1 MSITDIATG
10 RMPFP
15 GVPRA
20 FGARRMMP
28 APARPQP
35 ASRID
40 WDLARARLDRAQAR
54 CLAHLRMFA
63 VWLRRSMPAL
73 SLKRSEA
80 RLHEAAMRAILQ
92 SDFSATCARV
102 LAYAGALV
110 LLAVVSAQIFH
121 AAPAATAVEP
131 IAPAEWIDVTKP
143 FPAFALP
150 MTELANSGYG
160 YGMRRHA
167 TGGGRRDIMSWGELE
182 GAAPHLMVE
191 VYRPGGE
198 FMPFGAMEDEIAA
211 RTGGLADAAAMTP
224 AGQMESKFGPMAL
237 VEFTLKPEPLRQC
250 LGFARVYDQPRLQI
264 LGWYCSSRMGSAEHD
279 LAACALDRLT
289 LMAAGSD
296 PKVGEM
302 FARAELKRTFC
313 GQRSP
318 IIAATPR
325 LGPSAVLVPEM
336 KLRGRMAAH

>member
-15 GVPRA
+15 RVPRA
-20 FGARRMMP
+20 FGARRMT
-28 APARPQP
+28 PARPRP
-35 ASRID
+35 VSRID
-40 WDLARARLDRAQAR
+40 WDLVRARLDAVQAR
-54 CLAHLRMFA
+54 CLAHLGMFA
-63 VWLRRSMPAL
+63 LWLRRSMLAL
-73 SLKRSEA
+73 SFERSEA

-102 LAYAGALV
+102 LAYAGALA
-110 LLAVVSAQIFH
+110 LLAVVSAQLFR
-121 AAPAATAVEP
+121 AAPAATAAEP
-131 IAPAEWIDVTKP
+131 VAQAEWIDVAKP

-150 MTELANSGYG
+150 MPELANSGYG

-182 GAAPHLMVE
+182 GDAPHLMVE
-191 VYRPGGE
+191 IYRPGGE
-198 FMPFGAMEDEIAA
+198 FTPFGTAEDEIVA
-211 RTGGLADAAAMTP
+211 RTDGLIDATAIAPVGEMD
-224 AGQMESKFGPMAL
+224 SKFGSVAL
-237 VEFTLKPEPLRQC
+237 VEFTLKSKSMRQC
-250 LGFARVYDQPRLQI
+250 LGFARAYDRPRLEI
-264 LGWYCSSRMGSAEHD
+264 LGWYCSSGSEWVERD

-296 PKVGEM
+296 PKVGEL

-325 LGPSAVLVPEM
+325 LGPSAAPVPDM
-336 KLRGRMAAH
+336 KLRGRIAAH

>member
-1 MSITDIATG
+1 
-10 RMPFP
+10 
-15 GVPRA
+15 
-20 FGARRMMP
+20 
-28 APARPQP
+28 
-35 ASRID
+35 
-40 WDLARARLDRAQAR
+40 
-54 CLAHLRMFA
+54 
-63 VWLRRSMPAL
+63 
-73 SLKRSEA
+73 
-80 RLHEAAMRAILQ
+80 MRAILQ

-102 LAYAGALV
+102 LAYAGALA
-110 LLAVVSAQIFH
+110 LLAVISAQLFH
-121 AAPAATAVEP
+121 VAPAATAAEP
-131 IAPAEWIDVTKP
+131 IAQTEWIDVAKP

-150 MTELANSGYG
+150 MPELANSGYG

-167 TGGGRRDIMSWGELE
+167 TGGGRRDIMNWGELK
-182 GAAPHLMVE
+182 GDAPHLMIE

-198 FMPFGAMEDEIAA
+198 FMPFGAAEDEITA
-211 RTGGLADAAAMTP
+211 RTGGLADATAITP
-224 AGQMESKFGPMAL
+224 LGEMDSKFGPMAL
-237 VEFTLKPEPLRQC
+237 VEFTLKTEPQRQC
-250 LGFARVYDQPRLQI
+250 LGFVRAYGEPRLQI
-264 LGWYCSSRMGSAEHD
+264 LGWYCSGGIGSAERD

-325 LGPSAVLVPEM
+325 LGPSAILVPDM

>member
-10 RMPFP
+10 RMPFLKA
-15 GVPRA
+15 PRV
-20 FGARRMMP
+20 FGA
-28 APARPQP
+28 
-35 ASRID
+35 
-40 WDLARARLDRAQAR
+40 L
-54 CLAHLRMFA
+54 
-63 VWLRRSMPAL
+63 WLRRNMPAF
-73 SLKRSEA
+73 SFRRSEA
-80 RLHEAAMRAILQ
+80 RLHEAAIRAILQ
-92 SDFSATCARV
+92 SDFSAICARI
-102 LAYAGALV
+102 LAYAGALA
-110 LLAVVSAQIFH
+110 LLAMVSTEIFRS
-121 AAPAATAVEP
+121 APATTAAEP
-131 IAPAEWIDVTKP
+131 VAQAEWIDVAKP

-150 MTELANSGYG
+150 MPEFASSGYG

-182 GAAPHLMVE
+182 GPALHLMVE

-211 RTGGLADAAAMTP
+211 RTGGLADATAMTP

-296 PKVGEM
+296 AKVGEL
-302 FARAELKRTFC
+302 FAHAELKRTFC

-318 IIAATPR
+318 IIAATPK
-325 LGPSAVLVPEM
+325 LGPSAALVPDM